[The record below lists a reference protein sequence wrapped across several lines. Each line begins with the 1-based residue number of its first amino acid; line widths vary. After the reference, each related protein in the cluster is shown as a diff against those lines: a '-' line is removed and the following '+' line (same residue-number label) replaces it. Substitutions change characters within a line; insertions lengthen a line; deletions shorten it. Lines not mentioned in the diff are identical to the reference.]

1 MRKNC
6 IIVLF
11 LLLAAFNLPGRQKV
25 FSQSSSFIA
34 PVPFSYQEHWLF
46 LEPGD
51 TVNGVWNHISS
62 LQMPLFGVAAYYL
75 ENVNKVFICGGI
87 DSLDNPKTNCYLYD
101 IQTNTYEPR
110 ASLPTGRA
118 YGKLV
123 IVRDSLYLAGSV
135 SNFNIPDGAL
145 YKYDPAAD
153 QWQIKSPVTN
163 PAVHEMGVCVWQDS
177 LIIAIGGSTGGFS
190 GALNTVQAYNPFT
203 NTWLVLSGTQNI
215 FPVNITTPQAE
226 CIGDEILL
234 VGGLNSSVP
243 YNKVFR
249 GYIDSGDIEKL
260 YWEEDTLLTPFGT
273 GVYRLGGGKFGNY
286 IVFGPALSA
295 TSCINQIWGFD
306 VFSNK
311 WTRFLPN
318 TLDVASRTNIAVKHT
333 ADSLYFYLFGGITR
347 DTAGIH
353 FISNS
358 EKYSTGNPVIGI
370 AGNINAIPDK
380 FDLKQNYPNP
390 FNPSTTIE
398 YFVPRRS
405 FVTIKVFD
413 IIGREITI
421 LVNEI
426 KNAGNYKISFES
438 KNLTSGVYFYSLISE
453 DFVKTGKMILI
464 K

>member
-1 MRKNC
+1 MIKNL

-11 LLLAAFNLPGRQKV
+11 LLLSAVNLPGWQKV
-25 FSQSSSFIA
+25 FSQSNSFIA
-34 PVPFSYQEHWLF
+34 PVPFSYREHWLF

-51 TVNGVWNHISS
+51 TVNGVWNHISP
-62 LQMPLFGVAAYYL
+62 LQIPLFGIAAYYL

-123 IVRDSLYLAGSV
+123 KVRDSLYLAGSV

-145 YKYDPAAD
+145 YKYNPAAD

-163 PAVHEMGVCVWQDS
+163 PAVHEMGVCVWNDS
-177 LIIAIGGSTGGFS
+177 LIIAIGGSTGGFG
-190 GALNTVQAYNPFT
+190 GALNTVQVYNPFT
-203 NTWLVLSGTQNI
+203 DTWRVLSGLTNV
-215 FPVNITTPQAE
+215 FPVNISASQAE
-226 CIGDEILL
+226 CTGNYI
-234 VGGLNSSVP
+234 VVAGGFNSNA
-243 YNKVFR
+243 YNMVFR
-249 GYIDSGDIEKL
+249 GYIISGVLDSLDWPI
-260 YWEEDTLLTPFGT
+260 DSSTATPFGT
-273 GVYRLGGGKFGNY
+273 GVYRIGGGKFGNY
-286 IVFGPALSA
+286 MVFGPALST
-295 TSCINQIWGFD
+295 TSCINQIWGYD
-306 VFSNK
+306 VFLNK

-353 FISNS
+353 FINTS

-370 AGNINAIPDK
+370 AGKNNDIPHEYV
-380 FDLKQNYPNP
+380 LKQNYPNP
-390 FNPSTTIE
+390 FNPSTKIE
-398 YFVPRRS
+398 YSVPEKS
-405 FVTIKVFD
+405 FVIIRLYD
-413 IIGREITI
+413 ILGREINTI
-421 LVNEI
+421 VNEF
-426 KNAGNYKISFES
+426 KIEGKYTVEFDGSH
-438 KNLTSGVYFYSLISE
+438 LPSGVYFYRLTAG
-453 DFVKTGKMILI
+453 DFKSTKKMVLL